1 MSRSKLFTCLSQPN
15 FIYVKNSLTNINSFP
30 FLENVKL
37 TCPQVRKY
45 ASKSKKRK
53 KEKIMPSTALPLA
66 DTLNI
71 LKAYEITYPDRTL
84 ELHVKT
90 KLEKG
95 NSPIRGSV
103 SLPKPIS
110 KKVAWLVFARGKKAE
125 EAKAAGAH
133 TVGAEELIAEIAEG
147 NFNVGKFDKCLSTPE
162 LYPSLTKIARILGP
176 KMLMPMVKRGTVTN
190 DIIDTI
196 KRMDD
201 KLGFNSDK
209 LGWIHTGIGKISWTS
224 EEIQGNIQAILKE
237 INELGKGQ
245 DIKRSNKKADFI
257 EKIAINP
264 NMGES
269 IHLLDFKDL
278 LDSPSVTTK

>member
-1 MSRSKLFTCLSQPN
+1 MSLHIRSKQLFIQPN
-15 FIYVKNSLTNINSFP
+15 FIYLNNSLSNLKSFRFIEFIN
-30 FLENVKL
+30 LKH
-37 TCPQVRKY
+37 PQIREY
-45 ASKSKKRK
+45 ASKSKRRK
-53 KEKIMPSTALPLA
+53 KEKIMPSTALPLVDA
-66 DTLNI
+66 LDI
-71 LKAYEITYPDRTL
+71 LKAYEITYPNRTL

-90 KLEKG
+90 RLEKG
-95 NSPIRGSV
+95 NSPVRGSV

-110 KKVAWLVFARGKKAE
+110 KKVAWLVFAKGKNAE

-147 NFNVGKFDKCLSTPE
+147 NFSVGNFDKCLSTTE
-162 LYPSLTKIARILGP
+162 LYPLVTKIARILGP
-176 KMLMPMVKRGTVTN
+176 KMLMPMVKRGTVTD
-190 DIIDTI
+190 DIVETI

-209 LGWIHTGIGKISWTS
+209 LGWIHTGIGKISWTTK
-224 EEIQGNIQAILKE
+224 EIQGNIQAILKE

-245 DIKRSNKKADFI
+245 DSNKKAAFI

-269 IHLLDFKDL
+269 IHLLDFKNL
-278 LDSPSVTTK
+278 LDFPSGTIK

>member
-1 MSRSKLFTCLSQPN
+1 MSLHIRSKLFTQPN
-15 FIYVKNSLTNINSFP
+15 FICLKNSLIKLKSFH
-30 FLENVKL
+30 FIEYLNL
-37 TCPQVRKY
+37 TYPQVREY
-45 ASKSKKRK
+45 ASKSRKRK

-66 DTLNI
+66 DALDI
-71 LKAYEITYPDRTL
+71 IKAYEITYPDRTL

-103 SLPKPIS
+103 SLPKPLS
-110 KKVAWLVFARGKKAE
+110 KKVAWLVFAKGKKAE

-147 NFNVGKFDKCLSTPE
+147 NFTVGNFDKCLSTTE
-162 LYPSLTKIARILGP
+162 LYPSVTKIARILGP
-176 KMLMPMVKRGTVTN
+176 KMLMPMVKRGTVTD
-190 DIIDTI
+190 DIVETI
-196 KRMDD
+196 KKMDD

-209 LGWIHTGIGKISWTS
+209 LGWIHTGIGKISWTTK
-224 EEIQGNIQAILKE
+224 EIQGNIQAILKE

-245 DIKRSNKKADFI
+245 DSKDSNRKAVFI

-269 IHLLDFKDL
+269 IHLLDFKNL
-278 LDSPSVTTK
+278 LDFPSITTK